1 MVGLTNRWIVG
12 ALVLALLASCMLL
25 IRSHAES
32 RRLYAALEKAKSEA
46 NKLQQEYKRLDAERQ
61 AQATHVR
68 VERLATD
75 KLAMRAATPAVTA
88 RVTWG
93 GAAIAA
99 GTTPLEAHP

>member
-1 MVGLTNRWIVG
+1 MKWVLNAWTVG

-25 IRSHAES
+25 IRSNAES

-46 NKLQQEYKRLDAERQ
+46 NKLQQEFKRLDAERQ
-61 AQATHVR
+61 AQATHFR

-88 RVTWG
+88 RVQSGSTAPQ
-93 GAAIAA
+93 AAPAE
-99 GTTPLEAHP
+99 GRP